1 MKKVKLLLAMF
12 LAVVTVSGRAQQTV
26 GGLVIGQTYDY
37 DYIISVLGEPDYVSH
52 DMYEFLVYKEKRL
65 SAEAEALP
73 VGPPTGTAQE
83 APKEDSFGFAP
94 GTAGITF
101 PISFIRTGIPFRI
114 LHCPA

>member
-1 MKKVKLLLAMF
+1 MIKLFLTLIVAA
-12 LAVVTVSGRAQQTV
+12 LAVSAHAQQTV

-65 SAEAEALP
+65 SAGLLRKTLLGLP
-73 VGPPTGTAQE
+73 QGL
-83 APKEDSFGFAP
+83 
-94 GTAGITF
+94 TAGITF